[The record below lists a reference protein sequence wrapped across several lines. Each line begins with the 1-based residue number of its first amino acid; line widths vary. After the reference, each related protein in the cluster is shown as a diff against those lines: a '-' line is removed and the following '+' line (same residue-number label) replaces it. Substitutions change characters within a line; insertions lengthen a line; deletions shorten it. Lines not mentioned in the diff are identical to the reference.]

1 MERYDSY
8 KDMQQPMM
16 VNSHDIHLDTDYA
29 EWIAKVKHR
38 YRSAQVKAAVKVN
51 AEKLLWNWQMGRD
64 LVQKM
69 AEERWGA
76 GVVEQVSLDLQK
88 EFPNVDGFSVS
99 NLWRMKQWFLF
110 YTSEPE
116 KLAQGVREL
125 QSKENQEETKLAWGV
140 RDIIQRPV
148 GDFLSTKF
156 GQTNDLCYFCTP

>member
-1 MERYDSY
+1 
-8 KDMQQPMM
+8 MQQPMM

-64 LVQKM
+64 LVQKK

-88 EFPNVDGFSVS
+88 EFPNVDGFSAS
-99 NLWRMKQWFLF
+99 NLWRMKQWLLF

-116 KLAQGVREL
+116 KLAQGVR
-125 QSKENQEETKLAWGV
+125 
-140 RDIIQRPV
+140 DIIQRPV
-148 GDFLSTKF
+148 GDFPLSPQNLVKSRICAIFAPRKPKF
-156 GQTNDLCYFCTP
+156 NNL